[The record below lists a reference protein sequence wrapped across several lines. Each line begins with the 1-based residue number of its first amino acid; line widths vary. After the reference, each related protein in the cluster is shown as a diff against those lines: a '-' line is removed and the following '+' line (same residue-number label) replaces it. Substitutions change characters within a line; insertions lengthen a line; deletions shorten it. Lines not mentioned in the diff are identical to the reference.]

1 MPDKDGY
8 PTEEE
13 LKTIREWDFEK
24 TSAIDLI
31 EYIRNMWWQSEW
43 GVKWG
48 FKLKGKKVIT
58 LELHT
63 GGWSGNEDIVNAL
76 SQSMFWHLYWE
87 KSCRGGHHYFTIKK
101 LKEG

>member
-1 MPDKDGY
+1 MLDKDGY

-13 LKTIREWDFEK
+13 LKTIRKWTILK
-24 TSAIDLI
+24 PVLDLI
-31 EYIRNMWWQSEW
+31 EYIREIWWQPE
-43 GVKWG
+43 WG

-101 LKEG
+101 LKEE